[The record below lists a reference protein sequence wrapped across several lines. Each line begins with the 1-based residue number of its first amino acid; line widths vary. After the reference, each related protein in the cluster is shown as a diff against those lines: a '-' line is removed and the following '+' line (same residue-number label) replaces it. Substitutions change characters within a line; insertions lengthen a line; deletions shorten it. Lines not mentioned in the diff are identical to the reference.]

1 MPLAP
6 FDELD
11 QAGLRVLGFTIDVT
25 RDGELAFVAGQMQ
38 VLLHRSD
45 KSGEDWLTLI
55 ITLPNGREFVAH
67 APRDE
72 LKDIADEAFGV
83 KPAGKSLA
91 AAECAPLVLRVQQ
104 TADRSPPKQS

>member
-72 LKDIADEAFGV
+72 LKDIADETFD
-83 KPAGKSLA
+83 
-91 AAECAPLVLRVQQ
+91 E
-104 TADRSPPKQS
+104 

>member
-38 VLLHRSD
+38 VLLHRSGICAD
-45 KSGEDWLTLI
+45 QLTLI

-72 LKDIADEAFGV
+72 LKDIADEAFD
-83 KPAGKSLA
+83 
-91 AAECAPLVLRVQQ
+91 E
-104 TADRSPPKQS
+104 

>member
-1 MPLAP
+1 MPLEP

-25 RDGELAFVAGQMQ
+25 REHGELAVVAGQMQ
-38 VLLHRSD
+38 VLLHRSGIGAD
-45 KSGEDWLTLI
+45 QLTLI

-72 LKDIADEAFGV
+72 LKEIADEAFD
-83 KPAGKSLA
+83 
-91 AAECAPLVLRVQQ
+91 E
-104 TADRSPPKQS
+104 

>member
-1 MPLAP
+1 MPLEP

-38 VLLHRSD
+38 ILLHRSGIGAD
-45 KSGEDWLTLI
+45 LLTLI

-72 LKDIADEAFGV
+72 LKDIADEAFD
-83 KPAGKSLA
+83 
-91 AAECAPLVLRVQQ
+91 E
-104 TADRSPPKQS
+104 

>member
-55 ITLPNGREFVAH
+55 ITLPNGREPRRGAGLSWFAH
-67 APRDE
+67 R
-72 LKDIADEAFGV
+72 G
-83 KPAGKSLA
+83 LA
-91 AAECAPLVLRVQQ
+91 R
-104 TADRSPPKQS
+104 

>member
-38 VLLHRSD
+38 VLLHRSSIVAD
-45 KSGEDWLTLI
+45 QLTLI

-72 LKDIADEAFGV
+72 LKDIADEAFD
-83 KPAGKSLA
+83 
-91 AAECAPLVLRVQQ
+91 E
-104 TADRSPPKQS
+104 

>member
-1 MPLAP
+1 MPLKP

-11 QAGLRVLGFTIDVT
+11 QAGLRFLGFTIDVT

-38 VLLHRSD
+38 VLLHRSGASIGAD
-45 KSGEDWLTLI
+45 QLTLI

-72 LKDIADEAFGV
+72 LKEAADDALDE
-83 KPAGKSLA
+83 
-91 AAECAPLVLRVQQ
+91 
-104 TADRSPPKQS
+104 

>member
-45 KSGEDWLTLI
+45 KSARI
-55 ITLPNGREFVAH
+55 R
-67 APRDE
+67 
-72 LKDIADEAFGV
+72 
-83 KPAGKSLA
+83 SL
-91 AAECAPLVLRVQQ
+91 
-104 TADRSPPKQS
+104 S

>member
-1 MPLAP
+1 MPLEP

-38 VLLHRSD
+38 VLLHRSGICAD
-45 KSGEDWLTLI
+45 QLTLI

-72 LKDIADEAFGV
+72 LKDIADEAFD
-83 KPAGKSLA
+83 
-91 AAECAPLVLRVQQ
+91 E
-104 TADRSPPKQS
+104 

>member
-11 QAGLRVLGFTIDVT
+11 EVGLRVLGFTIDVT
-25 RDGELAFVAGQMQ
+25 REQGELAVVAGQME

-72 LKDIADEAFGV
+72 LKDIADEAFD
-83 KPAGKSLA
+83 
-91 AAECAPLVLRVQQ
+91 E
-104 TADRSPPKQS
+104 

>member
-25 RDGELAFVAGQMQ
+25 REQGELAVVAGQME

-72 LKDIADEAFGV
+72 LKDIADEAFD
-83 KPAGKSLA
+83 
-91 AAECAPLVLRVQQ
+91 E
-104 TADRSPPKQS
+104 

>member
-1 MPLAP
+1 MPLEP

-25 RDGELAFVAGQMQ
+25 REHGELAIVAGQME

-72 LKDIADEAFGV
+72 LKDIADEAFD
-83 KPAGKSLA
+83 
-91 AAECAPLVLRVQQ
+91 E
-104 TADRSPPKQS
+104 

>member
-25 RDGELAFVAGQMQ
+25 RDGELAFVAGQVQ
-38 VLLHRSD
+38 VLLHRSGICAD
-45 KSGEDWLTLI
+45 QLTLI

-72 LKDIADEAFGV
+72 LKDIADEAFD
-83 KPAGKSLA
+83 
-91 AAECAPLVLRVQQ
+91 E
-104 TADRSPPKQS
+104 

>member
-1 MPLAP
+1 MPLEP

-38 VLLHRSD
+38 VLLHRSGIYAD
-45 KSGEDWLTLI
+45 QLTLI

-67 APRDE
+67 APRAE
-72 LKDIADEAFGV
+72 LKDIADEAFD
-83 KPAGKSLA
+83 
-91 AAECAPLVLRVQQ
+91 E
-104 TADRSPPKQS
+104 

>member
-1 MPLAP
+1 MPLEP

-25 RDGELAFVAGQMQ
+25 REHGELAVVAGQMV
-38 VLLHRSD
+38 VLLHRSGIGAD
-45 KSGEDWLTLI
+45 QLTLI

-72 LKDIADEAFGV
+72 LKEIADEAFD
-83 KPAGKSLA
+83 
-91 AAECAPLVLRVQQ
+91 E
-104 TADRSPPKQS
+104 